1 MSPWT
6 RLLCT
11 MAHPPGKGRAPGG
24 AASTPGAK
32 VSGGH
37 SLGKQHRECLAAE
50 GRTGGRGGL
59 TVASGSGTRNSLG
72 GGQTWALQEGPGEG
86 RMEDGHAQAG
96 ALAPVLG
103 GPAASALSM
112 IRCHLAD
119 LLPAVGTRGQGLEAG
134 SSKSGCP
141 QGQAPSEAQGDRVFA
156 SCSFWWLRKLL
167 ARG

>member
-1 MSPWT
+1 MAEVASPW
-6 RLLCT
+6 
-11 MAHPPGKGRAPGG
+11 PQGQG
-24 AASTPGAK
+24 
-32 VSGGH
+32 
-37 SLGKQHRECLAAE
+37 LG
-50 GRTGGRGGL
+50 
-59 TVASGSGTRNSLG
+59 TVWG

-112 IRCHLAD
+112 IRCYPAD
-119 LLPAVGTRGQGLEAG
+119 LLSSVGTRGQGLEAG

-141 QGQAPSEAQGDRVFA
+141 KGQAPSEAQGDRVFA